1 MSISAFSNCNRFL
14 HTWKQ
19 QKQQKSGMYSS
30 SSSRHVPCV
39 CFARMSGSDG
49 DSRQFIQED
58 PHVYTYDSDRIQNA
72 QTTYCT
78 FDAESGAEKKGLTRR
93 FVICRSAT
101 PDFPHKEKG
110 FFCGGGSDESRA
122 AAEVAIRV
130 TEFANK
136 FRKLRMLLLPELQN
150 GAPRART
157 RMFFFRGQIC
167 AQCPCPI
174 VCLIK

>member
-1 MSISAFSNCNRFL
+1 
-14 HTWKQ
+14 
-19 QKQQKSGMYSS
+19 MYIHMT
-30 SSSRHVPCV
+30 RIG
-39 CFARMSGSDG
+39 FRMH
-49 DSRQFIQED
+49 R
-58 PHVYTYDSDRIQNA
+58 RR
-72 QTTYCT
+72 T